1 MVLRTIKYM
10 EIVHVKAIVLREAQF
25 RENDKMLTCFSDKF
39 GKISVSVRGVK
50 KIGSKFTAVAQLF
63 CYSDMELYCGKG
75 GIYTLKDA
83 QLIESFYGLRED
95 LDRLTVAGKIL
106 RLACKVTQEQLEDEE
121 SLRLL
126 LNSLFFLSRGIVP
139 KELIYCVYRMRL
151 VAIQGY
157 FPNVTCKYIG
167 TEQALEHI
175 CEAPMEKL
183 FGFNV
188 SDEVLGEL
196 DGICDKLVSEMTEGA

>member
-1 MVLRTIKYM
+1 M

-39 GKISVSVRGVK
+39 GKISVSVRGAK
-50 KIGSKFTAVAQLF
+50 KMGSKFTAVAQLF
-63 CYSDMELYCGKG
+63 CYSDRELYCGKNN
-75 GIYTLKDA
+75 IYTLKEA

-95 LDRLTVAGKIL
+95 LDRLTIAGKIL
-106 RLACKVTQEQLEDEE
+106 RLAAMVTQEQLEDEE

-126 LNSLFFLSRGIVP
+126 LNSLFYLSRGELSE
-139 KELIYCVYRMRL
+139 ELIYCIYRMRL

-157 FPNVTCKYIG
+157 YPDVVCKYAG
-167 TEQALEHI
+167 TEQALEHL

-183 FGFNV
+183 FRFSV
-188 SDEVLGEL
+188 SGDVLREL
-196 DGICDKLVSEMTEGA
+196 GNICDKLVEEMTDGL

>member
-1 MVLRTIKYM
+1 M

-39 GKISVSVRGVK
+39 GKISVSVRGAK
-50 KIGSKFTAVAQLF
+50 KMGSKFTAVAQLF

-83 QLIESFYGLRED
+83 QLIESFYGLRDD

-106 RLACKVTQEQLEDEE
+106 KLAARVTQEQLEDEE

-126 LNSLFFLSRGIVP
+126 LNSLFFLSRGGISE
-139 KELIYCVYRMRL
+139 ELIYCIYRMRL

-157 FPNVTCKYIG
+157 YPESAFKFAG
-167 TEQALEHI
+167 TEQAAVHI

-183 FGFNV
+183 FGFSV

-196 DGICDKLVSEMTEGA
+196 GRVCDKLVDEMTEGA